1 MYDIGEN
8 DRVLTDD
15 IEKKKQRHKQKKQQK
30 RNGRSFTQRI
40 YDGYHNI
47 KEIINM
53 LRNKG
58 SVNPNDM
65 KFTGKMT
72 DIAGVDGMKCSEV
85 KNYMPN
91 EEVYNAT
98 KENICKARDAGYLNI
113 DQDGTIHLTDK
124 GREWTQS
131 ESFIK
136 QFEKDQK
143 DALFADQ
150 AQNQQAAYCEFTG
163 TQQDLGAFNYTDHID
178 MRTVKDSPQKDAVLN
193 NFCNMESEGLVNI
206 KDGIISPTEKGQELA
221 QSQSF
226 SVKPA
231 NAEEVNSIFSSAGK
245 QAGEQAVSGAGQ
257 AVQGSA
263 QTAASSGAK
272 AVSAAG
278 TKAVGE
284 GVKTAAQTGVKA
296 AATGVKTA
304 ATGATAATTGAA
316 TFGVGAVISVA
327 TESMKQV
334 ATQSMHMVQ
343 SVRNK

>member
-15 IEKKKQRHKQKKQQK
+15 IKQKKQSLQSK
-30 RNGRSFTQRI
+30 TQSF
-40 YDGYHNI
+40 YYMAKDI
-47 KEIINM
+47 KNM
-53 LRNKG
+53 VKKLKKKG
-58 SVNPNDM
+58 LVSPDKM
-65 KFTGKMT
+65 RFTGKMT
-72 DIAGVDGMKCSEV
+72 DIAGLDGVKCADV
-85 KNYMPN
+85 KKYMPN

-98 KENICKARDAGYLNI
+98 KENIVKACKEGYLTI
-113 DQDGTIHLTDK
+113 DKDNHNTIRLTEK
-124 GREWTQS
+124 GKELVQS
-131 ESFIK
+131 EKFIK
-136 QFEKDQK
+136 QFEQDQL
-143 DALFADQ
+143 DALFMDQ
-150 AQNQQAAYCEFTG
+150 PQNQQVAYCELNG

-193 NFCNMESEGLVNI
+193 NFYKMESEGLVNI
-206 KDGIISPTEKGQELA
+206 KDGIITPTEKGQELA

-231 NAEEVNSIFSSAGK
+231 NAEEVNSVFSSAGK

>member
-15 IEKKKQRHKQKKQQK
+15 IKQKKQSLQSK
-30 RNGRSFTQRI
+30 TQSF
-40 YDGYHNI
+40 YYMAKDI
-47 KEIINM
+47 KNM
-53 LRNKG
+53 VKKLKKKG
-58 SVNPNDM
+58 LVSPDKM
-65 KFTGKMT
+65 RFTGKMT
-72 DIAGVDGMKCSEV
+72 DIVGLDGVKCADV
-85 KNYMPN
+85 KKYMPN

-98 KENICKARDAGYLNI
+98 KENIVKACKEGYLTI
-113 DQDGTIHLTDK
+113 DKDNHNTIRLTEK
-124 GREWTQS
+124 GKELVQS
-131 ESFIK
+131 EKFIK
-136 QFEKDQK
+136 QFEQDQL
-143 DALFADQ
+143 DALFMDQ
-150 AQNQQAAYCEFTG
+150 PQNQQIAYCELNG

-193 NFCNMESEGLVNI
+193 NFYKMESEGLVNI
-206 KDGIISPTEKGQELA
+206 KDGIITPTEKGQELA

-263 QTAASSGAK
+263 QTTASSGAK

-278 TKAVGE
+278 TKAASE
-284 GVKTAAQTGVKA
+284 GVKA
-296 AATGVKTA
+296 AATGVKTT

-316 TFGVGAVISVA
+316 TFGVGAVITVA

-343 SVRNK
+343 SVTNK

>member
-8 DRVLTDD
+8 DRVLVDSV
-15 IEKKKQRHKQKKQQK
+15 RQKKQEFQQK
-30 RNGRSFTQRI
+30 TQSAFFMLSSFRGRV
-40 YDGYHNI
+40 GAVKEKGNI
-47 KEIINM
+47 PPDKM
-53 LRNKG
+53 R
-58 SVNPNDM
+58 
-65 KFTGKMT
+65 FTGKMT
-72 DIAGVDGMKCSEV
+72 DIVGLDGVKCADV
-85 KNYMPN
+85 KKYMPN

-98 KENICKARDAGYLNI
+98 KENIVKACKEGYLTI
-113 DQDGTIHLTDK
+113 DKDNHNTIRLTEK
-124 GREWTQS
+124 GKELVQS
-131 ESFIK
+131 EKFIK
-136 QFEKDQK
+136 QFEQDQL
-143 DALFADQ
+143 DALFMDQ
-150 AQNQQAAYCEFTG
+150 PQNQQIAYCELNG

-193 NFCNMESEGLVNI
+193 NFYKMESEGLVNI
-206 KDGIISPTEKGQELA
+206 KDSIITPTEKGQELA

-263 QTAASSGAK
+263 QTTASSGAK

-278 TKAVGE
+278 TKAASE
-284 GVKTAAQTGVKA
+284 GVKA
-296 AATGVKTA
+296 AATGVKTT

-316 TFGVGAVISVA
+316 TFGVGAVITVA

-343 SVRNK
+343 SVTNK